1 MWETSVSRSFCN
13 CSKGRER
20 VDLEISCRFGGV
32 GGSALACTSR
42 SALVSSSTLPAR
54 TITLPYEHLSPRT
67 GQKELRDK
75 CPPAVLELLESKGAV
90 EPYERFVQAVYET
103 KETRQTVTGKWK
115 DAEFASVLDQFRD
128 DFASR
133 GLRVALCARRS
144 SSGTRRW
151 LEYIDVERVGAFYVP
166 QYDVA
171 DVSGQVIKTIYSR
184 LKFPTGVA
192 VEELKVRC

>member
-1 MWETSVSRSFCN
+1 MHI
-13 CSKGRER
+13 SKRAR
-20 VDLEISCRFGGV
+20 LIIDASCANNTPIV
-32 GGSALACTSR
+32 
-42 SALVSSSTLPAR
+42 
-54 TITLPYEHLSPRT
+54 PYAHLSPRT
-67 GQKELRDK
+67 GQKELRDE

-103 KETRQTVTGKWK
+103 KATRQTVTGKWK